1 MRLTDIATYPEPQ
14 ALKQISRYV
23 QTTDLQ
29 AIDQDL
35 ANLKPDSLSVMLNI
49 CLIRALNSVKN
60 NLSNWTRYY
69 IALRNYLTQKGYDA
83 PFILR
88 GL

>member
-1 MRLTDIATYPEPQ
+1 MRLTELAKYPEPQ

-23 QTTDLQ
+23 QTTDFKT
-29 AIDQDL
+29 IDAEL
-35 ANLKPDSLSVMLNI
+35 AELKPDTLSVMAHI
-49 CLIRALNSVKN
+49 CLIRALNSIKS
-60 NLSNWTRYY
+60 NLSNWNRYY
-69 IALRNYLTQKGYDA
+69 ITLRNHLTQKGYDA